1 MVTSSYRRM
10 LDFTRPVGPTTA
22 LTYLALRIRIADGRY
37 MAIPGADCL
46 CEIRY
51 KKLRRCAGP
60 GDAGFIRRETSPV
73 SALCWR
79 PRPIKPVGR
88 HCGRSLLA
96 KRPVTRFSAGS
107 AGKNRLA
114 NIDHSQFVDLRRLVR
129 HGKCYGHRC
138 ATQLFHWADP
148 AGGGWRSLLGPL
160 RRSATRYVGP
170 PRCSGPSGAV
180 RLVQRPFCVFRGR
193 PRSRSK

>member
-1 MVTSSYRRM
+1 MDGIWLFQVPIVCVRSDIRSCGDVPGRAM
-10 LDFTRPVGPTTA
+10 LDLSTA
-22 LTYLALRIRIADGRY
+22 KT
-37 MAIPGADCL
+37 P
-46 CEIRY
+46 
-51 KKLRRCAGP
+51 
-60 GDAGFIRRETSPV
+60 PV

-88 HCGRSLLA
+88 QCGRSLLA